1 MRYDPEK
8 HTRMSGSI
16 THDRFRERVDFVL
29 ELARHLH
36 TSGTSVNRL
45 EGAVDR
51 VSSKLGLQVSIWSN
65 PTGFII
71 SFQDPVLGP
80 PHTVTRVMRL
90 KPGDTHLGRLSDA
103 DAIAEQLEP
112 RLDALAAAAA
122 MQALTPPQREVLQ
135 LLFGEDLSHAEAAQ
149 RLGWPLGT
157 VKSHARRGLALL
169 AMLSPAFLIHQSLA

>member
-1 MRYDPEK
+1 MPHDSDIRI
-8 HTRMSGSI
+8 RMTGSI

-45 EGAVDR
+45 EGAVER
-51 VSSKLGLQVSIWSN
+51 VSNKLGLQVSIWSN

-103 DAIAEQLEP
+103 DAIADAEGCILVHQLVGGETSG
-112 RLDALAAAAA
+112 RDGCMARKYELER
-122 MQALTPPQREVLQ
+122 QAPTLNSVYKLR
-135 LLFGEDLSHAEAAQ
+135 
-149 RLGWPLGT
+149 
-157 VKSHARRGLALL
+157 
-169 AMLSPAFLIHQSLA
+169 I